1 MLGVED
7 GDDNEVFVVVTVV
20 TSLLFDDEVLA
31 PVGLGDVVFD
41 DIVVAVVVSFLFVVE
56 PTLVGVTSVSVQ
68 NKIRVK
74 IDMED
79 KKTLLYC
86 IMRAG
91 FSKWLPLDP
100 KPVAKTSLPYIVR
113 LAFFAVLMPYYI
125 RFHRT
130 HSSICAMQEVNLVAP
145 SSETIHLHQGSYHV
159 SVKSGGFSSNKT
171 LRLSKELYKKICS
184 EKSRT

>member
-1 MLGVED
+1 MLVLASVDFFMIIPVLGVED
-7 GDDNEVFVVVTVV
+7 GDEVFVVVTVV

-41 DIVVAVVVSFLFVVE
+41 DIVVANVVAVVVSFLFVVE

-74 IDMED
+74 IEMED

-86 IMRAG
+86 IMRAR

-100 KPVAKTSLPYIVR
+100 QWRRQACLILSVLP
-113 LAFFAVLMPYYI
+113 
-125 RFHRT
+125 
-130 HSSICAMQEVNLVAP
+130 
-145 SSETIHLHQGSYHV
+145 
-159 SVKSGGFSSNKT
+159 FSQY
-171 LRLSKELYKKICS
+171 LCRII
-184 EKSRT
+184 